1 MTKVLI
7 AEDDLMI
14 SEIYQRKFTEK
25 GYEVLTAFSGD
36 QVLEIVKKE
45 KIDTILLDLLLPKM
59 DGFQV
64 TENLR
69 NGNYDPNIKIIIS
82 SNMSQKEDRE
92 KVLALGANGFITKS
106 QYTPSEMV
114 EEIKRLTSDE
124 EAPLE

>member
-14 SEIYQRKFTEK
+14 SEIYQKKFTEN
-25 GYEVLTAFSGD
+25 GYEVLAAFSGD

-45 KIDTILLDLLLPKM
+45 KIDIILLDLLLPKL

-64 TENLR
+64 TEALR
-69 NGNYDPNIKIIIS
+69 SGKYDPNIKIIIF
-82 SNMSQKEDRE
+82 SNMSQKEDQE
-92 KVLALGANGFITKS
+92 KVMALGANGFITKA

-114 EEIKRLTSDE
+114 EEIKRLTGIGN
-124 EAPLE
+124 

>member
-92 KVLALGANGFITKS
+92 KVLELGANGFITKS

-124 EAPLE
+124 

>member
-25 GYEVLTAFSGD
+25 GFEVLTAFSGD

-45 KIDTILLDLLLPKM
+45 KVDIVLLDLMLPKLN
-59 DGFQV
+59 GFGV
-64 TENLR
+64 TEALR
-69 NGNYDPNIKIIIS
+69 GGKYDPNIKIIIS
-82 SNMSQKEDRE
+82 SNMSQLEERE
-92 KVLALGANGFITKS
+92 KVMALGASGFITKS

-114 EEIKRLTSDE
+114 EEIKRLTGIGE
-124 EAPLE
+124 

>member
-45 KIDTILLDLLLPKM
+45 KIDIILLDLLLPKM

-114 EEIKRLTSDE
+114 EEIKRLTNAE
-124 EAPLE
+124 ETSLE